1 MSYGNSSA
9 FQFYDLNGQRIFK
22 TDSQSDTNFNTQNPA
37 GSLNPSTSGV
47 FYQYD
52 PNGNLLWQQTVGG
65 LSTGFLEHETA
76 THYYW
81 LPNEHGDIL
90 IGFDQGINSYA
101 VYTDH
106 LNTPRLVTKIENPQ
120 NPKALTDTSND
131 LPEGNYG
138 EPQGISPLAIPV
150 WQWSYSPFG
159 ADLAN
164 GYEARPTTIANNFKP
179 ELWTWVGLPETGG
192 ADPYQVAQET
202 WRIQA
207 NLSIPPVL
215 SIRYP
220 GQYYDFE
227 TGLVQNW
234 WRTYEPRI
242 GRYTSA
248 DPIGLNGG
256 WNRFAYSNQDGIN
269 QYDPYGLWVWGD
281 PINQSIVDG
290 AAGFGDGVSF
300 GMTDTISNEFGINDS
315 VNQCSNLYNGSKY
328 AGYAWGVATMWPAG
342 LNGGASS
349 VFWSGTG
356 NMQRAASLGRSLE
369 STPIG
374 ALMNQLGGKTPYWMW
389 KAASATYAANARG
402 VAIKVGVQPGTI
414 WRTIEQPILN
424 ARKIPIKVVP

>member
-1 MSYGNSSA
+1 MKAVFPRFVCHRQAVLPLAQLRAPRALPVRALRRARVLGSGLHVPAVSAETAHDAAGNQLRDFNDNFQLGYDAAGRLARMSYGNNSA

-22 TDSQSDTNFNTQNPA
+22 TDSQGDHNFNTQNPA
-37 GSLNPSTSGV
+37 GSLNPSTAGV

-65 LSTGFLEHETA
+65 GSTGFLEHETA

-207 NLSIPPVL
+207 NLSTPPSL
-215 SIRYP
+215 NIRYP

-227 TGLVQNW
+227 AGLVQNW
-234 WRTYEPRI
+234 WRTYEPRM
-242 GRYTSA
+242 GRYVSA
-248 DPIGLNGG
+248 DPIGLNEALIDLLMWRGM
-256 WNRFAYSNQDGIN
+256 A
-269 QYDPYGLWVWGD
+269 
-281 PINQSIVDG
+281 SI
-290 AAGFGDGVSF
+290 
-300 GMTDTISNEFGINDS
+300 
-315 VNQCSNLYNGSKY
+315 
-328 AGYAWGVATMWPAG
+328 
-342 LNGGASS
+342 
-349 VFWSGTG
+349 
-356 NMQRAASLGRSLE
+356 
-369 STPIG
+369 
-374 ALMNQLGGKTPYWMW
+374 
-389 KAASATYAANARG
+389 
-402 VAIKVGVQPGTI
+402 
-414 WRTIEQPILN
+414 
-424 ARKIPIKVVP
+424 